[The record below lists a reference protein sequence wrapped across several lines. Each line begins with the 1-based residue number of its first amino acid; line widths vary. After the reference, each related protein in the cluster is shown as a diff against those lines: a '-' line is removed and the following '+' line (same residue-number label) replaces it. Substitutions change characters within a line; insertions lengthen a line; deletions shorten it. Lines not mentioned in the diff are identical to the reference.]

1 MKSGPVTTGKGEN
14 LIEDRHRSVPSK
26 HKVLIESNKLTPA
39 FCLALSRDRDLSLPR
54 SFLPLAM

>member
-1 MKSGPVTTGKGEN
+1 MKTEPVTTGKGEN

-39 FCLALSRDRDLSLPR
+39 FCLALSRDRDLS
-54 SFLPLAM
+54 FLPLAM